1 MYFSVHLEPTEA
13 TQEGGKQP
21 GAIFFSLCFFH
32 SPGLPPAVL
41 ALNFYREKGTVHPFR
56 RQRATSKFGTHES
69 FLAYPKLSQFL
80 KNYQDSL

>member
-13 TQEGGKQP
+13 TQA
-21 GAIFFSLCFFH
+21 GANSWGFFLLPFFFSF
-32 SPGLPPAVL
+32 PPISAVL